1 MFVVVV
7 HGNPTMWIGI
17 PSVQGDEEEREIGV
31 NVIGGGGTGNPMA
44 FTKIHHRVLCIPIGW
59 SREDDKDSKMQG
71 KNAVLVQ
78 VMTIKWEDNER
89 Q

>member
-59 SREDDKDSKMQG
+59 SREDDKDA
-71 KNAVLVQ
+71 KNARQECLVGPSHDNQ
-78 VMTIKWEDNER
+78 VGR